1 MMPSIFEL
9 FINNTC
15 PVIHPIRRKI
25 LRGRFCC
32 RGSGTGLKNHPFRR
46 HRRRVAEYLL
56 SHVASCGLPA
66 VKLFLGALLE
76 GVSDRAK
83 AEALSPTIQAL
94 VNKEQASEWEKLFGP
109 QFEEFV
115 TITISALDSS
125 ISGHLNDTSGTL
137 WPIYLDAIKCYFE
150 PGKCRAP
157 DYMKPL
163 VLLIL
168 GSLTLPREA
177 LSKNLQSGLFSR
189 LSLDR
194 QTELCG
200 SIITIGAGSSDAVR
214 LNFLSTT
221 IIMLTHS
228 HRNHTVSHFLQN
240 SCARRNC
247 SSSW

>member
-1 MMPSIFEL
+1 MIPSISESS
-9 FINNTC
+9 INNTW
-15 PVIHPIRRKI
+15 PVILPTRREI
-25 LRGRFCC
+25 LRKRFCC
-32 RGSGTGLKNHPFRR
+32 RGSTTTLKNHSFSR

-66 VKLFLGALLE
+66 VKLFLGGLLE

-94 VNKEQASEWEKLFGP
+94 VDKEQASDWGKLFGL

-115 TITISALDSS
+115 AITVSALDSS
-125 ISGHLNDTSGTL
+125 VSGQLNDASSTL
-137 WPIYLDAIKCYFE
+137 WPIFLDAIKCYFQ
-150 PGKCRAP
+150 PGKCHTLDPMR
-157 DYMKPL
+157 PL

-168 GSLTLPREA
+168 GPLTLPREV
-177 LSKNLQSGLFSR
+177 LSKNLQGGLFSR

-200 SIITIGAGSSDAVR
+200 SIIAIGAGSSDAVR
-214 LNFLSTT
+214 LNFLLTT
-221 IIMLTHS
+221 IIVLTHS
-228 HRNHTVSHFLQN
+228 PRNHTVSQFLQT
-240 SCARRNC
+240 SWARRNC

>member
-1 MMPSIFEL
+1 VSVFVVADLVRLSRTIF
-9 FINNTC
+9 
-15 PVIHPIRRKI
+15 
-25 LRGRFCC
+25 
-32 RGSGTGLKNHPFRR
+32 SR
-46 HRRRVAEYLL
+46 HRRRVTEYLL
-56 SHVASCGLPA
+56 SHIVSCGLPA
-66 VKLFLGALLE
+66 VKLSLGALLE

-94 VNKEQASEWEKLFGP
+94 VEKEQASEWEKLFGL

-125 ISGHLNDTSGTL
+125 VSGHLNDTSGTL
-137 WPIYLDAIKCYFE
+137 WPIFLDAIKCYFQ
-150 PGKCRAP
+150 PGKCHTP
-157 DYMKPL
+157 DQMKPL

-168 GSLTLPREA
+168 GSLTLPREV

-214 LNFLSTT
+214 PNFRSST

-228 HRNHTVSHFLQN
+228 PRNHTVSHFLQN
-240 SCARRNC
+240 SWARRNY